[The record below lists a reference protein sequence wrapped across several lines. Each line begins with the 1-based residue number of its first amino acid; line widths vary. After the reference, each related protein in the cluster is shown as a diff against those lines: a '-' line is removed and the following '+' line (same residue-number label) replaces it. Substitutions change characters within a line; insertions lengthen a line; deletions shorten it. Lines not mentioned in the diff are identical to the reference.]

1 MLLSDARNVRARL
14 IRAEAASSGI
24 EEAEA
29 LAAKRNELQGPVDR
43 IVTFGRRNTLLRAES
58 IPLSPIP
65 AIEKPKQ
72 LIIQNNARF
81 AESPKAATLVD
92 KQRWSKL
99 LSALAEFIAS
109 AETLQKQDWKAY
121 FSGKLFGGV
130 PPEQRKQTILQA
142 LPENQKAL
150 ELYTR
155 RYQCFNQYRNTV
167 PSTIEALRE
176 VHACSTDLAEIQF
189 VENDD
194 VPVPV
199 RAFFSATSAGIGA
212 SLDHLT
218 PEVIEWLRTN
228 NMLAN
233 YVVRAR

>member
-24 EEAEA
+24 EEAKA
-29 LAAKRNELQGPVDR
+29 LAAKRNELQNPLDR
-43 IVTFGRRNTLLRAES
+43 IVTLGRRHTLLRTES

-65 AIEKPKQ
+65 AIERARQ
-72 LIIQNNARF
+72 LIIQNSARF

-92 KQRWSKL
+92 KQRWIKL
-99 LSALAEFIAS
+99 LSVLAEFSAS
-109 AETLQKQDWKAY
+109 AETLQEQDWKAY
-121 FSGKLFGGV
+121 FSTKLFGGV
-130 PPEQRKQTILQA
+130 PPEQRKQTIVQA
-142 LPENQKAL
+142 LPHNQRAL
-150 ELYTR
+150 ERYTR
-155 RYQCFNQYRNTV
+155 LYQCFNQYRSTV

-176 VHACSTDLAEIQF
+176 VHACSMDLAEIKF

-199 RAFFSATSAGIGA
+199 RAFFNATSTGSGA

-218 PEVIEWLRTN
+218 SEVLEWLRTN

-233 YVVRAR
+233 YIVRAR